1 MEAVGSF
8 TAPLPPLTLSPSAE
22 WEGELPEGTKDKLPS
37 GVGLVNVWA
46 HRVAAGATKGCC
58 WVEITT

>member
-37 GVGLVNVWA
+37 GVGLANLFGPTEWLLVLPRA
-46 HRVAAGATKGCC
+46 AAG
-58 WVEITT
+58 